1 MFDKEATDGF
11 EPPRLDSVLMLL
23 GSFIFSG
30 HTLTEIE
37 NDVLEELRDL
47 VDKEIAERRGMIH

>member
-1 MFDKEATDGF
+1 
-11 EPPRLDSVLMLL
+11 MLL